1 MTLFQKF
8 TTTLALALASMF
20 ATDPALA
27 DRRDR
32 HRDRDRA
39 IAAAAI
45 IGTAAVI
52 ASANDDR
59 RYDRRRYDGRRYHDR
74 RYGYR
79 HHRGHRHHWRHRY
92 ARDCF
97 YDRWGRLRY
106 CD

>member
-1 MTLFQKF
+1 MRAFHRF
-8 TTTLALALASMF
+8 TAILSLVLASVF
-20 ATDPALA
+20 ASDSALA

-52 ASANDDR
+52 ASHNDDRRFDRR
-59 RYDRRRYDGRRYHDR
+59 RYDRRHRYDGRRHYHGNR
-74 RYGYR
+74 
-79 HHRGHRHHWRHRY
+79 HWRNRFS
-92 ARDCF
+92 RECF